1 VTPRAGL
8 DREAVVEAAARLADE
23 EGLHAVTLARLATEL
38 GVRPPSLYVHVG
50 GLADLRRRLGARG
63 ARALADELRAA
74 AAGRAGRDAL
84 AAIARAYRDYAL
96 RHPGSYEALQLPARG
111 EGADGG
117 EEADA
122 AAQVVGVVLAVLR
135 GYQLEGDDAIHA
147 VRIVRSSLH
156 GFVTLERA
164 GGFQI
169 PLALDE
175 TFGRLVTM
183 LDRGL
188 RAGLT

>member
-1 VTPRAGL
+1 MPRAGL
-8 DREAVVEAAARLADE
+8 DREAVIEAAARLADD

-38 GVRPPSLYVHVG
+38 GIRPPSLYVHVG
-50 GLADLRRRLGARG
+50 GLPDLRRRLGARG
-63 ARALADELRAA
+63 ARALAGELRAA
-74 AAGRAGRDAL
+74 AAGRADGDAL
-84 AAIARAYRDYAL
+84 AAIAHAYRDYAL
-96 RHPGSYEALQLPARG
+96 RHPGSYEALQLPSGDEG
-111 EGADGG
+111 EQ
-117 EEADA
+117 ADA
-122 AAQVVGVVLAVLR
+122 SAEVVDAVLAVLR
-135 GYQLEGDDAIHA
+135 GYSLQGDDAIHA

-175 TFGRLVTM
+175 TFDRLVAM

-188 RAGLT
+188 RTG